1 MPYCERCGDGM
12 LKPHV
17 TFFGGSVPQEDV
29 KAAADAVAAADALLV
44 VGSSLQVFSAFRLAR
59 AAHQAGKPI
68 AILNVGPTRADELST
83 LKVGC
88 DAAEVLPRLVEA
100 LGQREVPSEATRR
113 SAATTPT
120 PATSTTSTTTTALL
134 RPPSDG
140 IVGFS

>member
-1 MPYCERCGDGM
+1 M
-12 LKPHV
+12 
-17 TFFGGSVPQEDV
+17 
-29 KAAADAVAAADALLV
+29 

-83 LKVGC
+83 LRVGC

-100 LGQREVPSEATRR
+100 LGQREVPSEATRK

-120 PATSTTSTTTTALL
+120 ISTTSTHTSTTTTTTSTTALL

>member
-1 MPYCERCGDGM
+1 M
-12 LKPHV
+12 
-17 TFFGGSVPQEDV
+17 
-29 KAAADAVAAADALLV
+29 

-100 LGQREVPSEATRR
+100 LGQREVPSEARRR

-120 PATSTTSTTTTALL
+120 PTPTTSTTSTTTATSTTALL

>member
-1 MPYCERCGDGM
+1 M
-12 LKPHV
+12 
-17 TFFGGSVPQEDV
+17 
-29 KAAADAVAAADALLV
+29 

-100 LGQREVPSEATRR
+100 LGQREVPSEATRT

-120 PATSTTSTTTTALL
+120 PTITTTSTPTTTTSTTALL

>member
-1 MPYCERCGDGM
+1 M
-12 LKPHV
+12 
-17 TFFGGSVPQEDV
+17 
-29 KAAADAVAAADALLV
+29 

-83 LKVGC
+83 LRVGC

-100 LGQREVPSEATRR
+100 LGQREVPSEATRK

-120 PATSTTSTTTTALL
+120 ISTTSTTTTTSTTALL

>member
-1 MPYCERCGDGM
+1 M
-12 LKPHV
+12 
-17 TFFGGSVPQEDV
+17 
-29 KAAADAVAAADALLV
+29 

-83 LKVGC
+83 LRVGC

-120 PATSTTSTTTTALL
+120 PTPTTSTTTATSTTALL